1 MRNATLVTCSLT
13 IAGSLLTIAR
23 ADDLSPDSRSRAA
36 QPRAAAAARP
46 EVRETA
52 ASTDAAVRKVA
63 ADYGCQKPEVASE
76 AEAQGAPRQT
86 DASKRI
92 VFGP

>member
-23 ADDLSPDSRSRAA
+23 ADELSPDSRSRAV
-36 QPRAAAAARP
+36 QPRAAAARP

-63 ADYGCQKPEVASE
+63 TDYGCQRPEVASE
-76 AEAQGAPRQT
+76 AEAQDAPRRT